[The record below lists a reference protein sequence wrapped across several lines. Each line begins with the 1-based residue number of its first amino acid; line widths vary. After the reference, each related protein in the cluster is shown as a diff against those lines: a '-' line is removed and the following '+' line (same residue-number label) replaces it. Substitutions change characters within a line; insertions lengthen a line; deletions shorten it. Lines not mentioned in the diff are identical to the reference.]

1 MDNPKINSLNS
12 NSVNR
17 RPVSQQNQAMQ
28 QQRASENRSTS
39 AASARGPARTDFGV
53 AHSPGRL
60 TEGDIIRGEVS
71 DLFNN
76 DITITLENNTISK
89 SKNRRKPN
97 DFHRTDCRIQA
108 GFCVWR
114 QYIS

>member
-39 AASARGPARTDFGV
+39 VASARGPARTDFGV

-76 DITITLENNTISK
+76 DITITLENNTILK
-89 SKNRRKPN
+89 AKIVGNPM
-97 DFHRTDCRIQA
+97 
-108 GFCVWR
+108 
-114 QYIS
+114 ISIGQPFWYGR